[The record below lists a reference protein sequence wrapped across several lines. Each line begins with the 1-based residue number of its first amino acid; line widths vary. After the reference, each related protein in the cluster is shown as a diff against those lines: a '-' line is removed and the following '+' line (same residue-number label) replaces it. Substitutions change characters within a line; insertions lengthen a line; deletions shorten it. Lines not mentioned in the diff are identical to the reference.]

1 MNNQI
6 TSLPVLIARNL
17 HRDFILNGNKTLKV
31 LQGVDLEIHESEMVA
46 IRGLSGVGKSTL
58 LHCLGLLDTPTA
70 GELIYRDGD
79 STWQSPGLSEEIRCA
94 LRNQFIGFVFQFF
107 HLLHDL
113 DVLENIML
121 PSIVSS
127 TSREWRKK
135 RGRVEARAREL
146 LQKVG
151 LEDRAHQAPGTLSG
165 GERQRVAIA
174 RALINDPRLLL
185 CDEPTGNLD
194 SRNSDSIHTLLR
206 ELHDEL
212 GTSILVV
219 THDPDLANRADRL
232 LDMVDGKFE
241 RREQP

>member
-1 MNNQI
+1 MNDQNP
-6 TSLPVLIARNL
+6 TLPVLIARNL
-17 HRDFILNGNKTLKV
+17 QRDFALDGDKTLKV
-31 LQGVDLEIHESEMVA
+31 LLGVDLQIHVSEMVA

-70 GELIYRDGD
+70 GEIIYRDGD
-79 STWQSPGLSEEIRCA
+79 STWESPGLTEQQRCA

-113 DVLENIML
+113 NVMENVLL

-127 TSREWRKK
+127 TPKEWKK
-135 RGRVEARAREL
+135 KKAQV
-146 LQKVG
+146 
-151 LEDRAHQAPGTLSG
+151 EDRAHQLLKRVGLADREKQAPGTLSG

-174 RALINDPRLLL
+174 RALINNPRLLL

-194 SRNSDSIHTLLR
+194 SRNSESIHGLLR
-206 ELHDEL
+206 ELHEEL

-241 RREQP
+241 SV

>member
-1 MNNQI
+1 MNSPI
-6 TSLPVLIARNL
+6 PSLPVLIARNL
-17 HRDFILNGNKTLKV
+17 QRDFSLAGDKTLEV
-31 LQGVDLEIHESEMVA
+31 LRGIDLEIHESEMVA
-46 IRGLSGVGKSTL
+46 VRGLSGVGKSTL
-58 LHCLGLLDTPTA
+58 LHCLGLLDTPTC

-79 STWQSPGLSEEIRCA
+79 STWQSPGMSEQNRCD
-94 LRNQFIGFVFQFF
+94 LRNHFIGFVFQFF

-113 DVLENIML
+113 DVVENVML

-127 TSREWRKK
+127 TRRQWKK
-135 RGRVEARAREL
+135 IRPRTQTRALEL
-146 LQKVG
+146 LQRVG

-174 RALINDPRLLL
+174 RALINNPRLLL

-194 SRNSDSIHTLLR
+194 TRNSESIHSLLR

-219 THDPDLANRADRL
+219 THDPDLASRADRL
-232 LDMVDGKFE
+232 LSMVDGKF
-241 RREQP
+241 QD

>member
-1 MNNQI
+1 
-6 TSLPVLIARNL
+6 
-17 HRDFILNGNKTLKV
+17 
-31 LQGVDLEIHESEMVA
+31 SEMVA

-70 GELIYRDGD
+70 GEIIYRDGD
-79 STWQSPGLSEEIRCA
+79 STWESPGLTEQQRCA

-113 DVLENIML
+113 NVMENVLL

-127 TSREWRKK
+127 TPKEWKK
-135 RGRVEARAREL
+135 KKAQVEDQAHQL
-146 LQKVG
+146 LKRVG
-151 LEDRAHQAPGTLSG
+151 LADREKQAPGTLSG

-174 RALINDPRLLL
+174 RALINNPRLLL

-194 SRNSDSIHTLLR
+194 SRNSESIHGLLR
-206 ELHDEL
+206 ELHEEL

-241 RREQP
+241 SV